1 MPCLW
6 LKDCHVAALLAM
18 TQNWNVFI
26 WITNVL
32 HFLRLFFARYRP
44 APFFKRS
51 FRKSFHFQ
59 TFRSGNCSVFP
70 QNPPDLS
77 LRGGRIFA
85 PDAAIFDGTKRHLG
99 TKYEKNG
106 TKQNRKI
113 SRDQTNRGS
122 ITFSV
127 VSMTGIFSLC
137 APCSHY
143 GHHFSFCS
151 PCFVPGCH
159 AFGFK
164 IATAALRPRNDTE
177 TAGFS

>member
-1 MPCLW
+1 MRACARVKWRFLKAPCRCRSAT
-6 LKDCHVAALLAM
+6 D
-18 TQNWNVFI
+18 QNISIKKMVG
-26 WITNVL
+26 
-32 HFLRLFFARYRP
+32 FFVKP
-44 APFFKRS
+44 TIF
-51 FRKSFHFQ
+51 
-59 TFRSGNCSVFP
+59 V
-70 QNPPDLS
+70 S

-122 ITFSV
+122 ITLSV

-159 AFGFK
+159 AFDFK
-164 IATAALRPRNDTE
+164 IAAAALRPRNDTNLE
-177 TAGFS
+177 RFYLENGRSAFLRLFSAQCRPASFFKGTSD